1 MRDSDR
7 TLVGLCLLV
16 ALAFAAA
23 PATAGDFSVHN
34 VSIVEHVFPGAFK
47 PPARAAGPIELTGVR
62 NGTFAAQVVV
72 SSKAPIK
79 GLRATAGDLAG
90 PGTIRASAVQ
100 IRYALPDGAPRRRG
114 RLGAFDSLEES
125 PPDEVSVYKG
135 NAVQPVWIT
144 VSVPADARAGV
155 YAGRITIRAAGA
167 DPCELPL
174 KLRVID
180 WTLPDPNAFTVRMD
194 IVESPESVAMAY
206 GVKLWSKEHL
216 ALLDKTF
223 ALLRPLACKT
233 VYVSAIRRTHFGN
246 EHALVRWYRDENGEL
261 QPNFDH
267 VEKYLDVAV
276 KHLGKVP
283 GVILY
288 CWEPISSMG
297 HAGGAGG
304 AGRTADKPIL
314 YTLWD
319 RKRNKL
325 KKRTGPAWGTPE
337 AKQFWGKFNK
347 GIIAVLRK
355 RGLEKSLLYGLIG
368 DARPTRQAMDDIT
381 TGVPKAKW
389 AVHSHYYCTNWQGY
403 DIGFC
408 IALWGIHLNI
418 VDPKHGRGYGWQ
430 NPRWLAYYP
439 REFALTSSL
448 VEQRYKLEMW
458 LGAFSLF
465 EMKHRG
471 KSRTA
476 RGLGR
481 IGADFW
487 IVRRDAR
494 GRLRATLAG
503 RYPESYWGQLNLNYC
518 IPHILGKGKT
528 GPVATVRS
536 EAFRE
541 GIQEAEARIFI
552 EKAIVIKVNRAKVG
566 EALARRCRA
575 FLDER
580 IRMVNVAGGPR
591 KDQVSRGGKFGAGR
605 LPPDWKQRNAA
616 LFALAAEVAKKLG
629 D

>member
-1 MRDSDR
+1 M
-7 TLVGLCLLV
+7 GLCLL
-16 ALAFAAA
+16 AAATFAARV
-23 PATAGDFSVHN
+23 ATAADFRVHN
-34 VSIVEHVFPGAFK
+34 VSIVEHVSPGLFK
-47 PPARAAGPIELTGVR
+47 APAVTAGPIELAGVR
-62 NGTFAAQVVV
+62 NGTFAAQLVVT
-72 SSKAPIK
+72 ATEPINGLNAVASGLK
-79 GLRATAGDLAG
+79 GA
-90 PGTIRASAVQ
+90 GTIPASAVRV
-100 IRYALPDGAPRRRG
+100 RYALLDGQTTLPPRHKKRVV
-114 RLGAFDSLEES
+114 AFDSLAEA
-125 PPDEVSVYKG
+125 PPAEVPAHKG
-135 NAVQPVWIT
+135 GAVQPIWIT
-144 VSVPADARAGV
+144 VNVPADAKPGDYTGTVTVRGGGRAV
-155 YAGRITIRAAGA
+155 EA
-167 DPCELPL
+167 PL

-180 WTLPDPNAFTVRMD
+180 WTLPDPNVFTGRMD
-194 IVESPESVAMAY
+194 IVQSPESVAMAY
-206 GVKLWSKEHL
+206 GVKLWSEEHL

-233 VYVSAIRRTHFGN
+233 LYISAVRRTHFGN
-246 EHALVRWYRDENGEL
+246 EHAMVRWYRDEDGEL
-261 QPNFDH
+261 KPNFDH
-267 VEKYLDVAV
+267 VEKYLDVAT
-276 KHLGKVP
+276 KHLGKTP

-288 CWEPISSMG
+288 CWEPLKSMG

-337 AKQFWGKFNK
+337 AKQFWAKFNR
-347 GIIAVLRK
+347 GIIPILRK
-355 RGLEKSLLYGLIG
+355 RGLEKSMLYGLIG
-368 DARPTRQAMDDIT
+368 DARPTKQAMDDID
-381 TGVPKAKW
+381 TGVKNAKW
-389 AVHSHYYCTNWQGY
+389 AVHSHHYCTSWQGY
-403 DIGFC
+403 PVGFC

-418 VDPKHGRGYGWQ
+418 VDPKQGRGYGWQ
-430 NPRWLAYYP
+430 NPHWLAYYP

-458 LGAFSLF
+458 MGALSLH
-465 EMKHRG
+465 EMKYRG
-471 KSRTA
+471 TTRTA

-487 IVRRDAR
+487 IVRKDHR
-494 GRLRATLAG
+494 GRLRASLPG

-528 GPVATVRS
+528 GPLATVRS

-541 GIQEAEARIFI
+541 GIQEVEARVFI
-552 EKAIVIKVNRAKVG
+552 EKAIVIKANRARVG
-566 EALARRCRA
+566 EALAKRCRA

-616 LFALAAEVAKKLG
+616 LFELAAEVARKLG
-629 D
+629 K